1 MEAMGTPTIETM
13 MDTGAPGANRGAALL
28 LSVAVGAPDGRRD
41 LDEFAEL
48 AASAGVDA
56 RGLMGAR
63 RARPDP
69 RYFIG
74 SGKADEIRQWVGD
87 HDVRLLIV
95 DHDLTPRQERNL
107 ESRIQ
112 ARVLDRTGL
121 ILDIFSQRAQ
131 SHEGKLQVELAQ
143 LEYLS
148 TRLVRGWSHL
158 ERQKGGIGLRGPGE
172 KQLET
177 DRRLLR
183 RRMGSVA
190 RQLEGIKRQREQR
203 RRRRRK
209 NALFSIALVGYTNAG
224 KSTLFSALTGAGVAG
239 ERRLFATLDPLVRRL
254 ELPGGAVLVSDTVGF
269 IRDLPHE
276 LVEAFNAT
284 LLEVRQSDLILHV
297 EDASDPDCAGHR
309 AQVESVLAA
318 IGASEIPKIN
328 VFNKI
333 DLTGDAPGL
342 LGGNGERAAAVRLS
356 ARSRRGIN
364 LLKQAVQDELAP
376 RRRAWQLRVP
386 VAAPALRAFLYDNGS
401 VLSERYDP
409 GEGWTLQ
416 FELGERALHRLQK
429 RFGCVAVRARDDLRV

>member
-1 MEAMGTPTIETM
+1 MIDTI
-13 MDTGAPGANRGAALL
+13 APVADRSAALL
-28 LSVAVGAPDGRRD
+28 LSVAVGARDGWRG
-41 LDEFAEL
+41 LDEFVEL
-48 AASAGVDA
+48 AASAGVEN
-56 RGLMGAR
+56 RGLMSAR
-63 RARPDP
+63 RVRPDP

-74 SGKADEIRQWVGD
+74 SGKADEVRQWVGD
-87 HDVRLLIV
+87 NDVHLLIV
-95 DHDLTPRQERNL
+95 DRDLTPRQERNL

-148 TRLVRGWSHL
+148 ARLVRGWSHL

-203 RRRRRK
+203 RRLRRK

-224 KSTLFSALTGAGVAG
+224 KSTLFNALTDAGVVG
-239 ERRLFATLDPLVRRL
+239 ESRLFATLDPLVRRL
-254 ELPGGAVLVSDTVGF
+254 ELSGSAVLVSDTVGF

-276 LVEAFNAT
+276 LIEAFNAT

-297 EDASDPDCAGHR
+297 EDASDPDCAEHR
-309 AQVESVLAA
+309 LQVESVLDA

-333 DLTGDAPGL
+333 DLTDEAPGL

-356 ARSRRGIN
+356 ARSCRGIN
-364 LLKQAVQDELAP
+364 LLKQAIRDELAP

-386 VAAPALRAFLYDNGS
+386 VNAPDLRAFLYDNGS
-401 VLSERYDP
+401 VLSERYVPD
-409 GEGWTLQ
+409 EGWTLK
-416 FELGERALHRLQK
+416 FELEEHALHRLQK
-429 RFGCVAVRARDDLRV
+429 RFGCVAVSGDLPV